1 MMTRSA
7 KSVALVA
14 AAALSVSACVSLIP
28 ETEPS
33 VTYRL
38 SSPAPADQVGGEW
51 RVVRVD
57 PPLAPRGLGGEEIA
71 IGRSDGTLAYMANAQ
86 WISPAPRMM
95 QTFIIETMNAQEP
108 GIVAT
113 RPEDGVR
120 ADYELRLDLRAFEAH
135 YDQGEEAAPL
145 VRVRLGA
152 RLVAEDGRSLIASRV
167 FSSEARASANRG
179 QSIIAAFERA
189 SEDVASG
196 LTAWTAEHAPATHSE

>member
-7 KSVALVA
+7 KSIALVA
-14 AAALSVSACVSLIP
+14 VAALCVSACVSLIP

-38 SSPAPADQVGGEW
+38 SSPAPAEQAGGEW

-57 PPLAPRGLGGEEIA
+57 PPLAPRGLSGEEIA

-86 WISPAPRMM
+86 WISPTPRMV

-108 GIVAT
+108 AIVAT

-120 ADYELRLDLRAFEAH
+120 ADYELRLDLRAYEAH

-145 VRVRLGA
+145 VQVRLGA
-152 RLVAEDGRSLIASRV
+152 RLVAEDGRSLIAAHV
-167 FSSEARASANRG
+167 FSSQVRASDNRG
-179 QSIIAAFERA
+179 QAIIAAFERA
-189 SEDVASG
+189 SGDVARE
-196 LTAWTAEHAPATHSE
+196 LTVWTAEHAPLAASE